1 MGHIK
6 MDCKNIFNTK
16 KDTYHISFQSVVWS
30 LPYLPFSR
38 TVINLHWGVEW
49 GSFLKNFQK
58 AGWGNCLG
66 VSMILY
72 VVFVAIELPPDT
84 IFFQHFLASQYINYI
99 ISTHTQSL
107 KKGFSLVKVD
117 IHFSF
122 LLTYSLPSQES
133 KYFSWNF
140 RIVKKWKQV
149 KSISRKSIPWKVSKT
164 FEILY
169 FWKILR

>member
-1 MGHIK
+1 

-30 LPYLPFSR
+30 LPYLPFSL
-38 TVINLHWGVEW
+38 TVINLHRGVER
-49 GSFLKNFQK
+49 GNVLKNFLK
-58 AGWGNCLG
+58 GGGGNCLE

-133 KYFSWNF
+133 KYFS
-140 RIVKKWKQV
+140 
-149 KSISRKSIPWKVSKT
+149 
-164 FEILY
+164 
-169 FWKILR
+169 